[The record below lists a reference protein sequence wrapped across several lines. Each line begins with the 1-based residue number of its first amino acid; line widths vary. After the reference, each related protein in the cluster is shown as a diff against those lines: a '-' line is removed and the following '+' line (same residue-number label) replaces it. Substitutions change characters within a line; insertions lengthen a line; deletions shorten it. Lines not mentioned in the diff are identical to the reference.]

1 MVRYVSLVKQWLG
14 SFVAWKLK
22 NIPRDSNEK
31 VDALATMVASLLVRE
46 TVFLS
51 VYYQL
56 ASSITIDQ
64 VSHINEA
71 CFS

>member
-1 MVRYVSLVKQWLG
+1 MVRYVSLVKKWLG

-22 NIPRDSNEK
+22 NIPRASNEK
-31 VDALATMVASLLVRE
+31 VDTLAAVVASLLIRE
-46 TVFLS
+46 TVFLL

-64 VSHINEA
+64 VS
-71 CFS
+71 

>member
-1 MVRYVSLVKQWLG
+1 MVRYVSLFKQWLG
-14 SFVAWKLK
+14 SFVAWKFN

-31 VDALATMVASLLVRE
+31 VDALAAVVASLLIRE
-46 TVFLS
+46 TVF
-51 VYYQL
+51 

>member
-1 MVRYVSLVKQWLG
+1 MVRYVSLFKQWLG
-14 SFVAWKLK
+14 SFVAWKLN

-31 VDALATMVASLLVRE
+31 VDALEAVVASLLIRE
-46 TVFLS
+46 TVF
-51 VYYQL
+51 